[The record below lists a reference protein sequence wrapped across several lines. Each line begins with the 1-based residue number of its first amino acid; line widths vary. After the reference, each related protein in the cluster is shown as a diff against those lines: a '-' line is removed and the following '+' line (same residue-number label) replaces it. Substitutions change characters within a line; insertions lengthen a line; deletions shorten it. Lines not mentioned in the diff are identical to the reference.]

1 MDLIRWF
8 SGSSTSPLTGL
19 LPSATEE
26 EVREVREV
34 QEVREVH
41 IVPKEGVIIP
51 GLNDQLRHLE
61 YEEKGEIIRD
71 IIEPHNT
78 INKKKII
85 IYEKPPKK
93 SHVIIENNDNVIKQK
108 SEIISK
114 KWTNSNT
121 NKVPK
126 DSKERKSILIR
137 IPYKKIDMIRILQ
150 DRYEYEI
157 KGTFYFDDNLKFQS
171 FEIRTNLDPK
181 SAEGSS
187 EWALFFHTHP
197 KKTAERLGLP
207 YFSPPS
213 VEDVMEIYDRT
224 LRAYNKSS
232 VYDKIAFDKLHKHK
246 NQGRKRLGETSVIFT
261 SEGIWVLQV
270 DHKAFLNMV
279 RRTFG
284 GKMPDDEILEL
295 ILNETYNGFLVETL
309 REINPDNNDL
319 LNGMRAPDRILEL
332 LSRLVSDQYGFN
344 LRFISWSTLEQ
355 RKELSFTTQLE
366 HLEIVEQ

>member
-8 SGSSTSPLTGL
+8 SNGGSSQTPRT
-19 LPSATEE
+19 
-26 EVREVREV
+26 V
-34 QEVREVH
+34 Q

-51 GLNDQLRHLE
+51 GLNDRLE
-61 YEEKGEIIRD
+61 RLEGLDRSADEVKQEAEREVEKTMDDKVYSNEKR
-71 IIEPHNT
+71 
-78 INKKKII
+78 KIT
-85 IYEKPPKK
+85 IYEKMPKNK
-93 SHVIIENNDNVIKQK
+93 ENKNVDVNKQK
-108 SEIISK
+108 LKITYTSK
-114 KWTNSNT
+114 YAHT
-121 NKVPK
+121 NKMEKPK
-126 DSKERKSILIR
+126 EHNSILIR

-171 FEIRTNLDPK
+171 FEMRTNLDPK

-224 LRAYNKSS
+224 LRAYDKT
-232 VYDKIAFDKLHKHK
+232 YDKSKTIAKT
-246 NQGRKRLGETSVIFT
+246 GRKRLGETSVIFT
-261 SEGIWVLQV
+261 SEGIWILQV

-309 REINPDNNDL
+309 REINPNNNDL
-319 LNGMRAPDRILEL
+319 LNGRKAPDRILEL
-332 LSRLVSDQYGFN
+332 LARLVSDQYGFN
-344 LRFISWSTLEQ
+344 LRFVSWLTLEQ
-355 RKELSFTTQLE
+355 RKELSFTTQVK
-366 HLEIVEQ
+366 HLEIVE